1 MFVQGLVKLHSVGE
15 SRNKNIPECSSFFLP
30 KAAIGFITN
39 LASSLFG
46 SHGSTWGI
54 SRCNDSEDE
63 SDSAVLV
70 QEATESD
77 DISESNSSE
86 VDVATVVNLPVE
98 GKGRNK
104 TLDSTLLENS
114 RKLVRFRQ
122 FDMVNDCSDHH
133 FFSSG
138 KELAQS
144 QVCLWRPIL

>member
-1 MFVQGLVKLHSVGE
+1 MYVQGLVKLFSVGE
-15 SRNKNIPECSSFFLP
+15 SLNKNIPECSSFFLP

-46 SHGSTWGI
+46 SHGSTSVI
-54 SRCNDSEDE
+54 SSHSRCNDSEDQ
-63 SDSAVLV
+63 SDSEVLV
-70 QEATESD
+70 KEATESD
-77 DISESNSSE
+77 DISESYSGE
-86 VDVATVVNLPVE
+86 VDMATMVNLPIE
-98 GKGRNK
+98 GKESNN

-114 RKLVRFRQ
+114 RKLVRFSQ

-144 QVCLWRPIL
+144 QV